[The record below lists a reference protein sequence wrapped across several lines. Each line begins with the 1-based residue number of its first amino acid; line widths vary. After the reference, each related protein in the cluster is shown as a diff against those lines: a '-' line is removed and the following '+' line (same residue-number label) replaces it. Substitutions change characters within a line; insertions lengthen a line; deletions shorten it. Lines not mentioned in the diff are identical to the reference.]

1 MPARIQITAVSKPR
15 KTASVLTPLFQPRSH
30 NPRPCQQLIRRYAA
44 KSPPLLTWIWR
55 CVPRFDQKP
64 QLYACEDTTP
74 TCKSQLLQSQALAP
88 VDYGRQSKL
97 TVFQSQASECGS
109 AALMRALRETA
120 KHPAERQPK
129 AEIPPAMTASRLSPS
144 SRPSRRRVIPSNFS
158 WPRYLNLL
166 PTPHEVR
173 PLRTAPPSER
183 LACHPPPRET
193 RWWNSAPTASG

>member
-1 MPARIQITAVSKPR
+1 VTANAITCSQHSYCTAMPARIQITAVSKPR

-144 SRPSRRRVIPSNFS
+144 SRPIS
-158 WPRYLNLL
+158 
-166 PTPHEVR
+166 PTTDTKQFLMATMSELTTDPTWSST
-173 PLRTAPPSER
+173 TA
-183 LACHPPPRET
+183 H
-193 RWWNSAPTASG
+193 SASK